1 MRRLLWLLLLVAM
14 VLYSLIV
21 YGWILEGNANFE
33 RQRLEQE
40 KADSLKYSNQLVLW
54 LMDNRI
60 PCGAHE
66 LGEAI
71 PGSYFDYTCDDCM
84 LPEPHLD
91 PEDDPNFIENDD

>member
-40 KADSLKYSNQLVLW
+40 KADSLKYSN
-54 LMDNRI
+54 
-60 PCGAHE
+60 
-66 LGEAI
+66 
-71 PGSYFDYTCDDCM
+71 
-84 LPEPHLD
+84 
-91 PEDDPNFIENDD
+91 